1 MALPFHEVRGATGSG
16 KDRINH
22 FIWERHS
29 GGGDRARDERNRRG
43 GGRIRGKKGVIE
55 RGEEE
60 KKLSRTDRE
69 EVWDEE
75 RERETGRDEGKQ
87 LPAQVSLLCSAMHS
101 VRGRAWK
108 ERGGQG

>member
-1 MALPFHEVRGATGSG
+1 MRSEGLQVAERTGLITSSGRG
-16 KDRINH
+16 IV
-22 FIWERHS
+22 